1 MTQPGQNLMKSL
13 ALILCVASA
22 GLHAQSKTGT
32 TIGQFTLIDPGARS
46 AAMGGAGVTSSS
58 EAVASFYNPGALG
71 ALGRSDFQFTYNQWL
86 AGITVSNAVAAVRIG
101 SIGTA
106 AIAVTNLSSGDIP
119 VTTVEQPLGTGE
131 QFSVSDLLVGLG
143 WGMAVTDRFS
153 FGIQVNYVS
162 ERIWHSSVAV
172 VGVNIGTIYRLSPDG
187 LCIGASLI
195 NFGTKG
201 RFDGTDLRVSY
212 NEDPSR
218 YGANSTLPATINA
231 DYFTLPIVFRV
242 GLGYPVVLDGANTV
256 TLAVDA
262 LHPSDEAECVNMGAE
277 WAFQNVLFLRAGYQ
291 SLFLKDSE
299 VGLTAGAGVQW
310 DGLGYD
316 LRLDYAWASFG
327 RLGGVQRVTL
337 AFAF

>member
-1 MTQPGQNLMKSL
+1 MKSL
-13 ALILCVASA
+13 ALLLCVAA
-22 GLHAQSKTGT
+22 LGLHAQTKTGT
-32 TIGQFTLIDPGARS
+32 TIGQFTLIDAGARS

-58 EAVASFYNPGALG
+58 EAMASFCNPGALG
-71 ALGRSDFQFTYNQWL
+71 ALEKSDLQFTYNQWL
-86 AGITVSNAVAAVRIG
+86 AGIAVSNAIAAVRIG
-101 SIGTA
+101 SIGTVSV
-106 AIAVTNLSSGDIP
+106 AVTNLSSGDIP

-131 QFSVSDLLVGLG
+131 QYNVSDLLIGIG

-162 ERIWHSSVAV
+162 ERIWHSSLTVF
-172 VGVNIGTIYRLSPDG
+172 GMNIGTIYKLSPDG
-187 LCIGASLI
+187 LCIGASLV

-212 NEDPSR
+212 NEDPIR
-218 YGANSTLPATINA
+218 YGDNSTLPATLNT

-242 GLGYPVVLDGANTV
+242 GLGYPLVLDGANKL

-262 LHPSDEAECVNMGAE
+262 IHSSDNAESVNMGAE
-277 WAFQNVLFLRAGYQ
+277 WAFQSVLFLRVGYQ
-291 SLFLKDSE
+291 SLFVKDSE
-299 VGLTAGAGVQW
+299 VGLTAGGGVQW

-327 RLGGVQRVTL
+327 RLGGIHRVTL

>member
-1 MTQPGQNLMKSL
+1 MTHPGEHLMKSL
-13 ALILCVASA
+13 ALALCLAAA

-46 AAMGGAGVTSSS
+46 AAMGGAGVTSSA

-71 ALGRSDFQFTYNQWL
+71 ALERSDFQFTYTQWL
-86 AGITVSNAVAAVRIG
+86 AGITVSNAIAAVRIG

-106 AIAVTNLSSGDIP
+106 ALAVTNLSSGDIP

-131 QFSVSDLLVGLG
+131 QFNVSDLLVGIG

-153 FGIQVNYVS
+153 FGIQANYVS

-172 VGVNIGTIYRLSPDG
+172 FGVNIGTIYQLSPDG
-187 LCIGASLI
+187 LRIGASLV

-212 NEDPSR
+212 NEDPAR
-218 YGANSTLPATINA
+218 YGANSTLPATLNT

-242 GLGYPVVLDGANTV
+242 GLGYPVVFDGANTL

-262 LHPSDEAECVNMGAE
+262 IHPSDEAESVNMGAE
-277 WAFQNVLFLRAGYQ
+277 WAFQRVLFLRVGYQ

-299 VGLTAGAGVQW
+299 VGLTAGGGVQW

>member
-1 MTQPGQNLMKSL
+1 MKRL
-13 ALILCVASA
+13 ALLICCAAA
-22 GLHAQSKTGT
+22 GLHGQSKTGT

-46 AAMGGAGVTSSS
+46 AAMGGTGVTSTA

-71 ALGRSDFQFTYNQWL
+71 ALEKSDFQFTYNQWL
-86 AGITVSNAVAAVRIG
+86 AGITVSNAIAAVRIG

-106 AIAVTNLSSGDIP
+106 SIAVTNLTSGDIP

-131 QFSVSDLLVGLG
+131 QFNVSDLLVGLG
-143 WGMAVTDRFS
+143 WGMPVTDRFS

-172 VGVNIGTIYRLSPDG
+172 LGVNIGTIYKLSPDG
-187 LCIGASLI
+187 LRIGASLI

-212 NEDPSR
+212 NEDPTR
-218 YGANSTLPATINA
+218 YGANSTLPATLNT
-231 DYFTLPIVFRV
+231 DYYTLPIVFRV
-242 GLGYPVVLDGANTV
+242 GLGYPVVIDGTNTV

-262 LHPSDEAECVNMGAE
+262 IHPSDDAESVDVGAE
-277 WAFQNVLFLRAGYQ
+277 WAFQRIFFLRGGYQ

-299 VGLTAGAGVQW
+299 VGWTAGGGVQW